1 MRDLEIRGAGNILGA
16 NQHGHLEAVGYDMY
30 VRMLSDAIKEKKG
43 ERVQPL
49 TECTV
54 DLQIKAHIPEEYIH
68 STSDRLNIYRR
79 IAQIKTKED
88 ALDVMDELID
98 RYGEPPSAVTG
109 LVDIAF
115 LRNRAINLGIK
126 EVSERQGVM
135 LIFFAVFDIEVA
147 SAIVSAL
154 RGRVM
159 ISAGNKP
166 YVSIRFKDKSQT
178 RQQLLTEIFDAL
190 DSYFATK
197 EQGNE
202 KTAEDENCG

>member
-1 MRDLEIRGAGNILGA
+1 M
-16 NQHGHLEAVGYDMY
+16 
-30 VRMLSDAIKEKKG
+30 
-43 ERVQPL
+43 
-49 TECTV
+49 
-54 DLQIKAHIPEEYIH
+54 QIKAHIPEEYIP

-88 ALDVMDELID
+88 SLDVMDELID

-115 LRNRAINLGIK
+115 LRNRAITLGIK
-126 EVSERQGVM
+126 EVSERQGVL

-147 SAIVSAL
+147 SALVSAL
-154 RGRVM
+154 RGRVL

-166 YVSIRFKDKSQT
+166 YVSVRFKDKSQT

-197 EQGNE
+197 EQENE
-202 KTAEDENCG
+202 KNGEDETCG